1 MKIEIRIPS
10 PGESISEVELAKWLV
25 ENGSWV
31 ERDQEIAEVESEKA
45 TLPLLASNE
54 GVIEILIET
63 GSTVKVNQIACTI
76 DTAAQKPKGAV
87 KSIEKKEIAEEKV
100 KTKPRLLSGE
110 AEIKTEAKPRPDNY
124 RELSGEVDKGSN
136 SSENDKVKISPV
148 AREIMK
154 EHNLNVDDVINGLRR
169 ISSTDVEAVLALGAV
184 SPKQQVPKI
193 VTRNEERTKMTQLRK
208 KLSQRL
214 VSVKNET
221 AMLTT
226 FNEVDM
232 SAVMRIRQTHQDA
245 FKAKYGVKLGFM
257 SFFTKAVVEALKLH
271 RTANSRIEGD
281 EIVTP
286 SFYDIGIAVQ
296 TPKGLMVPV
305 LRNVEVLTL
314 PQIEQEISAIAER
327 ARAGRITLSD
337 LEGGTF
343 TITNGGVFG
352 SLLSTP
358 ILNPPQSGILGMH
371 NIVDRPIAV
380 NGKVEIR
387 PMMYIALSY
396 DHRVIDGPDSVGF
409 LVTVKR
415 LLENPER
422 MLIEGGNPEKL
433 LLGL

>member
-31 ERDQEIAEVESEKA
+31 EKNQEIAEVESEKA
-45 TLPLLASNE
+45 TLPLLASTD
-54 GVIEILIET
+54 GIIEIIVAT

-76 DTAAQKPKGAV
+76 DSAAQKPQGA
-87 KSIEKKEIAEEKV
+87 KETIAKKEKVEDKAETE
-100 KTKPRLLSGE
+100 TKDKAE
-110 AEIKTEAKPRPDNY
+110 AEN
-124 RELSGEVDKGSN
+124 GSR
-136 SSENDKVKISPV
+136 SSEIDKVKISPV
-148 AREIMK
+148 AREMMK
-154 EHNLNVDDVINGLRR
+154 EHNLNVEEIINGIRR
-169 ISSTDVEAVLALGAV
+169 ISSADVEAVLALGTV
-184 SPKQQVPKI
+184 LPKQQVPKI
-193 VTRNEERTKMTQLRK
+193 ANRNEERTKMTQLRK

-327 ARAGRITLSD
+327 ARAGRISLTD

-358 ILNPPQSGILGMH
+358 IINPPQSGILGMH
-371 NIVDRPIAV
+371 NIVDRPVAV

-422 MLIEGGNPEKL
+422 LLIEGGNPEKL

>member
-31 ERDQEIAEVESEKA
+31 EKNQEIAEVESEKA
-45 TLPLLASNE
+45 TLPLLASTD
-54 GVIEILIET
+54 GIIEIIVAT

-76 DTAAQKPKGAV
+76 DSAAQKPQGA
-87 KSIEKKEIAEEKV
+87 KETIAKKEKVEDKAETE
-100 KTKPRLLSGE
+100 TKDKAE
-110 AEIKTEAKPRPDNY
+110 AEN
-124 RELSGEVDKGSN
+124 GSR
-136 SSENDKVKISPV
+136 SSEIDKVKISPV
-148 AREIMK
+148 AREMMK
-154 EHNLNVDDVINGLRR
+154 EHNLNVEEIINGIRR
-169 ISSTDVEAVLALGAV
+169 ISSADVEAVLALGTV
-184 SPKQQVPKI
+184 LPKQQVPKI
-193 VTRNEERTKMTQLRK
+193 ANRNEERTKMTQLRK

-305 LRNVEVLTL
+305 LRNVGVLTL

-327 ARAGRITLSD
+327 ARAGRISLTD

-358 ILNPPQSGILGMH
+358 IINPPQSGILGMH
-371 NIVDRPIAV
+371 NIVDRPVAV

-422 MLIEGGNPEKL
+422 LLIEGGNPEKL